1 MTKKSRP
8 QSYPQPINHSPSHS
22 TFLLFTIPMPLLKP
36 RLPISSLL
44 RPHSHQSC
52 IRYISMTK
60 TKMASA
66 PAVAAEKKQINLLRG
81 WPNPS
86 LLPTPLI
93 SAASQTAL
101 SNPDISIPGL
111 LYGPDPGYQPL
122 REEISRWM
130 GRFYSGTSASS
141 SNLAEDPERICITG
155 GASQNLACVLQVF
168 SDPVR
173 TKVWM
178 VAPCYFLA
186 CRIFGD
192 AGLTVRAV
200 GEGSEGVDLEG
211 LERRLIESEKE
222 DRGKVRFFLYLI

>member
-1 MTKKSRP
+1 
-8 QSYPQPINHSPSHS
+8 
-22 TFLLFTIPMPLLKP
+22 
-36 RLPISSLL
+36 
-44 RPHSHQSC
+44 
-52 IRYISMTK
+52 
-60 TKMASA
+60 
-66 PAVAAEKKQINLLRG
+66 
-81 WPNPS
+81 
-86 LLPTPLI
+86 
-93 SAASQTAL
+93 
-101 SNPDISIPGL
+101 
-111 LYGPDPGYQPL
+111 
-122 REEISRWM
+122 M

-141 SNLAEDPERICITG
+141 SHLVEDPERICITG

-200 GEGSEGVDLEG
+200 GEGTEGVDLEG

-222 DRGKVRFFLYLI
+222 DRGKVRFFLYLV

>member
-1 MTKKSRP
+1 MTK
-8 QSYPQPINHSPSHS
+8 N
-22 TFLLFTIPMPLLKP
+22 
-36 RLPISSLL
+36 
-44 RPHSHQSC
+44 
-52 IRYISMTK
+52 
-60 TKMASA
+60 KMAST
-66 PAVAAEKKQINLLRG
+66 PAVAKEKRQINLLRG

-130 GRFYSGTSASS
+130 GRFYNAASPS
-141 SNLAEDPERICITG
+141 LGDPERICITG

-173 TKVWM
+173 TRVWM

-192 AGLTVRAV
+192 AGLRVRAV

-211 LERRLIESEKE
+211 LERRLIESEEE
-222 DRGKVRFFLYLI
+222 DRGKVCLPVSCLP